1 VGDDVPVST
10 GNAASLI
17 EFGSDSGGWA
27 TVPSPNP
34 GAANGNTILDGI
46 LALSPDNVWAVGT
59 FDGAN
64 GMRTLIMHYT
74 GGSL

>member
-1 VGDDVPVST
+1 
-10 GNAASLI
+10 
-17 EFGSDSGGWA
+17 
-27 TVPSPNP
+27 VPSPNP

-46 LALSPDNVWAVGT
+46 LALNHDNVWAVGT

-74 GGSL
+74 GGSI